1 MSHFIVFFKGISIP
15 THSCILAALSPYLSE
30 RLSASPSPLFGQ
42 KRQLKLQTVKAQTLL
57 KLVGLIYSGEVE
69 VKVGVEQNDL
79 LSAAIKFGITD
90 LTEGQKCVGVE
101 ERRSQRTHYG
111 SCRERNESRGV
122 QDAEVQAEMVERRA
136 ADSQVRM
143 TSCVPTGMTVSSSSQ
158 TEPPLQQSEYP
169 LAQNMDFF
177 AALSPQNIAA
187 EKNFN
192 TLRSPPIPSIPSESV
207 SDEDSVTDPTATWS
221 NSVFTFSF
229 NGDSNSQIPQG
240 DSPHH
245 QSPVSRDLIELGSE
259 EQETN
264 PNAVDKSR
272 KSAEQPSF
280 AKPAEVPG
288 EDKSKTTEE
297 RGAHAGR
304 KSLEMMKQ
312 MAQMVETTQISIKV
326 KKIYLKVIFI
336 T

>member
-1 MSHFIVFFKGISIP
+1 M
-15 THSCILAALSPYLSE
+15 
-30 RLSASPSPLFGQ
+30 
-42 KRQLKLQTVKAQTLL
+42 
-57 KLVGLIYSGEVE
+57 
-69 VKVGVEQNDL
+69 GVEQNDL

-90 LTEGQKCVGVE
+90 LIEGQKRVGVE
-101 ERRSQRTHYG
+101 EGRPQRTHYG

-136 ADSQVRM
+136 ADSQVRT
-143 TSCVPTGMTVSSSSQ
+143 TSCATTGILTVSSSSQ

-177 AALSPQNIAA
+177 VTLSPQNIAA

-207 SDEDSVTDPTATWS
+207 SDEESELDQSFDSVTDPTATWS

-240 DSPHH
+240 GSPHH
-245 QSPVSRDLIELGSE
+245 QSPVSQDLIELGSE

-264 PNAVDKSR
+264 LNAADKSR
-272 KSAEQPSF
+272 KSAEQLSF
-280 AKPAEVPG
+280 AKTAEVPG
-288 EDKSKTTEE
+288 EDKAKATEE
-297 RGAHAGR
+297 RSAHAGR

-326 KKIYLKVIFI
+326 KKILE
-336 T
+336 

>member
-1 MSHFIVFFKGISIP
+1 M
-15 THSCILAALSPYLSE
+15 
-30 RLSASPSPLFGQ
+30 
-42 KRQLKLQTVKAQTLL
+42 KAQTLL

-79 LSAAIKFGITD
+79 LSAATTFGITD
-90 LTEGQKCVGVE
+90 LTEGQKRVGVE
-101 ERRSQRTHYG
+101 EGRPRRTHYG
-111 SCRERNESRGV
+111 SCRERNDSRGV

-136 ADSQVRM
+136 ADSQVRT
-143 TSCVPTGMTVSSSSQ
+143 TSCVPTGILISSQ
-158 TEPPLQQSEYP
+158 TESPLQQSEYP
-169 LAQNMDFF
+169 LAQNMDYF
-177 AALSPQNIAA
+177 ATLSSQNIAA

-207 SDEDSVTDPTATWS
+207 SDEESELDRSFDSVTDPIATWS

-264 PNAVDKSR
+264 PNAADKSR
-272 KSAEQPSF
+272 KSAEQPSL
-280 AKPAEVPG
+280 AKTAEVPG
-288 EDKSKTTEE
+288 EDKAKTMEE
-297 RGAHAGR
+297 RSAHAGR

-312 MAQMVETTQISIKV
+312 MAQMGETTQISIKV
-326 KKIYLKVIFI
+326 KKKYLSHFYYFESIFYNSLCI
-336 T
+336 LTLKDTFRWIVNH

>member
-1 MSHFIVFFKGISIP
+1 M
-15 THSCILAALSPYLSE
+15 
-30 RLSASPSPLFGQ
+30 
-42 KRQLKLQTVKAQTLL
+42 
-57 KLVGLIYSGEVE
+57 
-69 VKVGVEQNDL
+69 GVEQNDL

-90 LTEGQKCVGVE
+90 LIEGQKCVGVE
-101 ERRSQRTHYG
+101 EGRPQRTHYG

-136 ADSQVRM
+136 ADSQVRT
-143 TSCVPTGMTVSSSSQ
+143 TSCVQTGILTVSSSSQ
-158 TEPPLQQSEYP
+158 TEPPLQQSEYSSS
-169 LAQNMDFF
+169 LAQNMNFF
-177 AALSPQNIAA
+177 VTLSPQNIAA

-207 SDEDSVTDPTATWS
+207 SDEESELDRSFDSVTDPTATWS

-240 DSPHH
+240 DSPHY

-264 PNAVDKSR
+264 PNAADKSR

-280 AKPAEVPG
+280 AKTAEVPG
-288 EDKSKTTEE
+288 EDKAKATEE
-297 RGAHAGR
+297 RSAHAGR

-326 KKIYLKVIFI
+326 KKIFE
-336 T
+336 

>member
-1 MSHFIVFFKGISIP
+1 M
-15 THSCILAALSPYLSE
+15 
-30 RLSASPSPLFGQ
+30 
-42 KRQLKLQTVKAQTLL
+42 KAQTLL

-90 LTEGQKCVGVE
+90 LIEGQECVGLE
-101 ERRSQRTHYG
+101 EGQPQRTHYG

-136 ADSQVRM
+136 ADSQVR
-143 TSCVPTGMTVSSSSQ
+143 TASCVPTGILTVSSSSQ

-177 AALSPQNIAA
+177 ATLSPQNIAA

-192 TLRSPPIPSIPSESV
+192 TLCSPPIPSIPSESV
-207 SDEDSVTDPTATWS
+207 SDEESELDRSFDSVTDPTAIWS

-264 PNAVDKSR
+264 PNAADKSR
-272 KSAEQPSF
+272 KSAEQLSF
-280 AKPAEVPG
+280 AKTAEVPG
-288 EDKSKTTEE
+288 EDKAKTTEE
-297 RGAHAGR
+297 RSAHAGR

-326 KKIYLKVIFI
+326 KKNI
-336 T
+336 

>member
-1 MSHFIVFFKGISIP
+1 MSHFIIFKGISIP

-57 KLVGLIYSGEVE
+57 KLVGLLYSGEVE

-79 LSAAIKFGITD
+79 LSAAFEFGITD
-90 LTEGQKCVGVE
+90 LTEGQKRVGVE
-101 ERRSQRTHYG
+101 EGRPQRTHYA

-136 ADSQVRM
+136 ADSQVR
-143 TSCVPTGMTVSSSSQ
+143 TTICVPTGILTVSSSSQ
-158 TEPPLQQSEYP
+158 TEPVLQRSEYP
-169 LAQNMDFF
+169 RAQNMDFF
-177 AALSPQNIAA
+177 ATLSPQNIAA
-187 EKNFN
+187 EKDFN
-192 TLRSPPIPSIPSESV
+192 TLRSPPIPSIASESV
-207 SDEDSVTDPTATWS
+207 SDEESELDRSFDSVTDPTATWS
-221 NSVFTFSF
+221 NSVLTFSF
-229 NGDSNSQIPQG
+229 NDSNSPY
-240 DSPHH
+240 H

-264 PNAVDKSR
+264 PKAADKSR

-280 AKPAEVPG
+280 AKTADVPG
-288 EDKSKTTEE
+288 EDKAKTTEE
-297 RGAHAGR
+297 RSAHAGR
-304 KSLEMMKQ
+304 KSLEMMKE

-326 KKIYLKVIFI
+326 KKIF
-336 T
+336 